1 MHLETSIWS
10 RQCVVDGQLS
20 IVGRMPEMIKPSP
33 LPDRVWSVEFNPS
46 RKTVD
51 LAGHDVRRYWM
62 EGCIAGLLLVLSA
75 TATDRAP
82 ETDHTAAIGI

>member
-1 MHLETSIWS
+1 MCRRWAAQYCRTDAGDDKTIA
-10 RQCVVDGQLS
+10 
-20 IVGRMPEMIKPSP
+20 

-75 TATDRAP
+75 TATDGAP